1 MGVNLSSG
9 DVDMNSGAK
18 QVKSHSRK
26 VLAVVLLCS
35 ATVAGAAP
43 ATWNASGTAFTFD
56 NITLQTYSNVDV
68 TGGTA
73 FTTQGFLNLFSFQN
87 GATLTQLPNV
97 GITGAPYSLY
107 VAFTGTGTQSPTVP
121 SVGSFSTLNYTLFQ
135 ASGVTSFA
143 DSNSDGIFE
152 AFGGPATAL
161 GTGSLIAGTSITT
174 SSPAGSTA
182 AATTLFVPDSGAGSF
197 FVDPNVA
204 TVLTIATAFTATGTV
219 TKLIPLGGGDFRLSI
234 NGGGG
239 NATVSPIPE
248 PGVYAMML
256 SGLGLVGFAARR
268 RRSKVC

>member
-1 MGVNLSSG
+1 
-9 DVDMNSGAK
+9 MNSVAK
-18 QVKSHSRK
+18 QVKSHGRK
-26 VLAVVLLCS
+26 LLGVVLLGT

-43 ATWNASGTAFTFD
+43 ATWNATGTAFTFD
-56 NITLQTYSNVDV
+56 NITLQSYSNIDV

-73 FTTQGFLNLFSFQN
+73 FTTRGFLNLFSFQN

-97 GITGAPYSLY
+97 GITGGSPYSLY

-121 SVGSFSTLNYTLFQ
+121 SFGSFSTLNYTLFQ
-135 ASGVTSFA
+135 AAGVTTFV

-152 AFGGPATAL
+152 ASGGAPTAL
-161 GTGSLIAGTSITT
+161 GTGSLIAGTSVTT
-174 SSPAGSTA
+174 LSPAGATA
-182 AATTLFVPDSGAGSF
+182 AADTRFVPDAGAGSF

-204 TVLTIATAFTATGTV
+204 TVLTIATAFTATNTV
-219 TKLIPLGGGDFRLSI
+219 TNIIDLGGGNVRVSI

-268 RRSKVC
+268 RKSKVC